1 MKPKVHHQLQPR
13 KTVPAR
19 SEQFHV
25 HQDEVQAEIRDFL
38 RAVASYPDRAAKEPS
53 VSFHEHLCSIFAA
66 GDPRS
71 GTRPKR
77 H

>member
-1 MKPKVHHQLQPR
+1 MKPKVHSQVQAR
-13 KTVPAR
+13 QTVPPR
-19 SEQFHV
+19 CEQV
-25 HQDEVQAEIRDFL
+25 QVQQDEVQEEIRDFL

-53 VSFHEHLCSIFAA
+53 VSFHQHLCSIFSA
-66 GDPRS
+66 G

>member
-1 MKPKVHHQLQPR
+1 MKPRVHYQLQPR
-13 KTVPAR
+13 KTVAPR
-19 SEQFHV
+19 PEQGQV
-25 HQDEVQAEIRDFL
+25 HEDEVQEEIRDFL

-66 GDPRS
+66 GDPRP

>member
-1 MKPKVHHQLQPR
+1 MKPKVHYQLQPR
-13 KTVPAR
+13 KTVAPRLA
-19 SEQFHV
+19 SQV
-25 HQDEVQAEIRDFL
+25 HEDEVQEEIRDFL

-53 VSFHEHLCSIFAA
+53 VSFQQHLCSIFAA
-66 GDPRS
+66 SDPRP